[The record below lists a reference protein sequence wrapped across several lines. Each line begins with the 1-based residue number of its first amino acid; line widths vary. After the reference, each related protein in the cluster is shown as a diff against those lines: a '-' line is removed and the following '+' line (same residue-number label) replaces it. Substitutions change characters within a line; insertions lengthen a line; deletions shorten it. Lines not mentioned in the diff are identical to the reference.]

1 MSILILFTCDTFCDK
16 EEDHFYVIV
25 FALGEDKTLLK
36 DFFQQHYWFT
46 HILCIST

>member
-1 MSILILFTCDTFCDK
+1 MSILLLFTCDTFCDK

-36 DFFQQHYWFT
+36 DFFQQHY
-46 HILCIST
+46 